1 MLFLVCP
8 LLRTQTRIQCL
19 VNEVVGDDGAQL
31 EEWVSSQR
39 YLAVGKNL
47 LGELGGV
54 GREEGG
60 GRVKLGGDG
69 MP

>member
-1 MLFLVCP
+1 MTEP
-8 LLRTQTRIQCL
+8 SHKW
-19 VNEVVGDDGAQL
+19 L

-54 GREEGG
+54 GREGGG

>member
-1 MLFLVCP
+1 MTEP
-8 LLRTQTRIQCL
+8 SHKW
-19 VNEVVGDDGAQL
+19 L

-54 GREEGG
+54 GREGGG
-60 GRVKLGGDG
+60 GRVKLGDDG